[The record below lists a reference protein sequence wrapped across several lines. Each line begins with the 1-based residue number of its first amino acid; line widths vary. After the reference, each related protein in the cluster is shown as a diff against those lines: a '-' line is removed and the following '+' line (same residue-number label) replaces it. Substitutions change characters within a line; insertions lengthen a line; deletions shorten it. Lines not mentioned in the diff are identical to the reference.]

1 MSHIQQ
7 ERLTLPE
14 HSSSPTV
21 LVVFVLSFLCSVL
34 NIIVCPFV
42 LFLVA
47 FVINFYC
54 LHQSLLNATLWNGS
68 AGFWVSD
75 DLNTTTR
82 LIQTPQ
88 FIHRKGR
95 SQVHHG
101 RSMTCYFYVKTNF
114 LIDSFIFLL
123 FSLRVVAGR
132 LLVITAQPYQASPPL
147 FFLTAITHPSI
158 CHVFTYRNY
167 FLSWI

>member
-1 MSHIQQ
+1 MKQ
-7 ERLTLPE
+7 ELLTLPE
-14 HSSSPTV
+14 HSSSPTA

-42 LFLVA
+42 LFLLD
-47 FVINFYC
+47 FVINFFC
-54 LHQSLLNATLWNGS
+54 FHQSLLNTTLWNVS
-68 AGFWVSD
+68 ADFWVTD
-75 DLNTTTR
+75 ELNTTTR

-132 LLVITAQPYQASPPL
+132 FLVITAQPYQASPPL
-147 FFLTAITHPSI
+147 CFLTAITHPSI

-167 FLSWI
+167 FLS

>member
-1 MSHIQQ
+1 VSHIQQ
-7 ERLTLPE
+7 ELLTLPE

-47 FVINFYC
+47 FVINFFC

-167 FLSWI
+167 FLS

>member
-7 ERLTLPE
+7 ELLTLPE

-47 FVINFYC
+47 FVINFFC

-167 FLSWI
+167 FLA

>member
-1 MSHIQQ
+1 VSHIQQ
-7 ERLTLPE
+7 ELLTLTE

-42 LFLVA
+42 LFLA
-47 FVINFYC
+47 FVINFFYI
-54 LHQSLLNATLWNGS
+54 HQSLLNTALWIGS
-68 AGFWVSD
+68 ADFWVTD
-75 DLNTTTR
+75 ELNMTTR

-88 FIHRKGR
+88 LINRKGR
-95 SQVHHG
+95 SHVHRG

-114 LIDSFIFLL
+114 LMDSLILWI

-132 LLVITAQPYQASPPL
+132 LLVITGQSYQASPPL
-147 FFLTAITHPSI
+147 CFLTTITHPSI
-158 CHVFTYRNY
+158 CHVFTSRNY
-167 FLSWI
+167 CLSWI